1 MEIDY
6 MIKGLNAVLIDKS
19 GQSEE
24 IIMIIGISNLANQ
37 NYFSLRHK
45 VEDIVEY

>member
-1 MEIDY
+1 

-19 GQSEE
+19 GQDEE
-24 IIMIIGISNLANQ
+24 IIMIIRISNLANQ